1 MNRVEK
7 RINELKKKK
16 EKGLGFFLMGN
27 WPDKDTFI
35 EILRFI
41 DSKNLADFLQIGV
54 PFSDPVADGPIIRK
68 ASAQALYKG
77 ATLEKILKNLLSVRE
92 EISIPLILKTYANP
106 LYVSGIGEMLS
117 LAKESGISAII
128 IPDMP
133 LEEISLVEEQARK
146 NKIGVLLFAGPTT
159 SEKRLVKISSKTSF
173 FLSYT
178 ASHETSSLEFEK
190 VLALSEKPVYSDFG
204 KLSPEQAGA
213 IAHSLDGII
222 MGWALTEIIDD
233 SEKNFFKEIEKFAI
247 SIRKEIKEI

>member
-1 MNRVEK
+1 M
-7 RINELKKKK
+7 
-16 EKGLGFFLMGN
+16 
-27 WPDKDTFI
+27 
-35 EILRFI
+35 
-41 DSKNLADFLQIGV
+41 
-54 PFSDPVADGPIIRK
+54 
-68 ASAQALYKG
+68 
-77 ATLEKILKNLLSVRE
+77 
-92 EISIPLILKTYANP
+92 
-106 LYVSGIGEMLS
+106 
-117 LAKESGISAII
+117 
-128 IPDMP
+128 
-133 LEEISLVEEQARK
+133 
-146 NKIGVLLFAGPTT
+146 
-159 SEKRLVKISSKTSF
+159 KISSKTSF